1 MMQVLKLLALHL
13 KKQKPQICMLMEI
26 DDEMTPLVM
35 NRIES
40 FQSQESHKKRGQ
52 KLTSMVSHTKV
63 KTH

>member
-35 NRIES
+35 
-40 FQSQESHKKRGQ
+40 K
-52 KLTSMVSHTKV
+52 
-63 KTH
+63 